1 MTPPTTTKV
10 MAPMTSRLLT
20 PIDYVKPQD
29 ELVAKAVSVLRTGGL
44 VVAPTETRY
53 GLLARADFAP
63 ALGLLYSVKGR
74 PASLP
79 TAVFARSAAMIWEYG
94 RRTEIAEALAD
105 RFLPGPLTLVL
116 KAVCDLKEPVVH
128 EGKIGVRYSPA
139 PIIERIIGDVEFPVT
154 ATSANVSGTGD
165 LETAEEIAA
174 ALSDGVDLVLDC
186 GSLTSLPST
195 VVDCSGP
202 SAYTIREGAISGDSI
217 REATGLEINE

>member
-1 MTPPTTTKV
+1 
-10 MAPMTSRLLT
+10 MAPMTFKQPTAL
-20 PIDYVKPQD
+20 DYDKPQD
-29 ELVAKAVSVLRTGGL
+29 DLVAKAVSVLRTGGL

-79 TAVFARSAAMIWEYG
+79 TAIFARSAAMIWGYG

-105 RFLPGPLTLVL
+105 RFLPGPLTLIL
-116 KAVCDLKEPVVH
+116 EAVCELREPVVQ
-128 EGKIGVRYSPA
+128 EGKIGVRFSPA
-139 PIIERIIGDVEFPVT
+139 PIIERIVGEVEFPVT

-165 LETAEEIAA
+165 LETAREIAD
-174 ALSDGVDLVLDC
+174 ALGDGVDLILDC
-186 GSLTSLPST
+186 GSMASPPST
-195 VVDCSGP
+195 VVDCSGSSP
-202 SAYTIREGAISGDSI
+202 YIIREGAIRGDSI